1 MIFTNPH
8 WLWAL
13 ALLPLVLFFEWRA
26 VVRARRATIA
36 LAGPRAN
43 HPLLAQALP
52 WSRRAGLALRT
63 AAIAALLLGAAGPQ
77 WGRETVKHESRGS
90 DVMFVL
96 DVSASMD
103 ARDVPPSRMDE
114 ARREALGLLERIPG
128 SRVGVVLFAGEA
140 ARVCPLTLDHSAVRL
155 VLESTNSAALSE
167 PGTDLREGLER
178 ALGAFGAGRRE
189 EQGIV
194 LWTDGEDLEG
204 GSKDVIERM
213 RRSGVRVFAVGVGT
227 PAGDV
232 VPEFDEEGRA
242 VDVKRDERGEVVRS
256 KLDDATLRELARA
269 THGAYFGAAR
279 VGGELQR
286 LAGLVGSLAQARRGT
301 RLVERPVARFGWFA
315 LAAAALLAVDFARA
329 RSRRAAAGA
338 GAGPGAKRATQKQA
352 RTTVGAAAAVL
363 LLLAPWPAAHA
374 QSAWARG
381 DRAFRDGRWSAAE
394 SLYAQRAKRGGP
406 AKVRVNLATAQAM
419 NGRGEAAELAL
430 SRLAADSGRVGRAAG
445 YNLGTVLGKR
455 KEYDRALQ
463 ELRRVLERDPNDADA
478 RWNYE
483 MLKREKEKSAGQQS
497 PKPDEQQPDPQPQP
511 AASGAKQPQGQ
522 GAAPQPPP
530 GTSQPPPP
538 QQGPGG
544 AAGMTKQQ
552 AEALLGS
559 LQELER
565 IDRQRAQRAQGG
577 GRRKGKDW

>member
-1 MIFTNPH
+1 MTFTQPH

-13 ALLPLVLFFEWRA
+13 LVLPVVLLLEWRA
-26 VVRARRATIA
+26 VGRARRAVVA
-36 LAGPRAN
+36 LAGPRPN

-52 WSRRAGLALRT
+52 WSRRAGLALR
-63 AAIAALLLGAAGPQ
+63 AGALAALLVGAAGPQ
-77 WGRETVKHESRGS
+77 WGRESVRRESRGS
-90 DVMFVL
+90 DVVFVL

-140 ARVCPLTLDHSAVRL
+140 VRVCPLTLDHSAVRL
-155 VLESTNSAALSE
+155 LLETASTGSLSE
-167 PGTDLREGLER
+167 PGTDLGAAMER
-178 ALGAFGAGRRE
+178 AVEAFPAGRRD

-204 GSKDVIERM
+204 HARAALDKLKSTGI
-213 RRSGVRVFAVGVGT
+213 RVFAVGVGT

-232 VPEFDEEGRA
+232 VPEFDDEGRA

-256 KLDDATLRELARA
+256 RLDDGSLRELARV
-269 THGAYFGAAR
+269 TRGGYFGAAR
-279 VGGELQR
+279 MGGELQR
-286 LAGLVGSLAQARRGT
+286 LASRVGSLSQAKRGS
-301 RLVERPVARFGWFA
+301 RLVERPIARFGWFA
-315 LAAAALLAVDFARA
+315 LAAAVLLAADFARA
-329 RSRRAAAGA
+329 RSRRTQRVRRLPAVPAARAAALLALVFGL
-338 GAGPGAKRATQKQA
+338 GEAGPAE
-352 RTTVGAAAAVL
+352 
-363 LLLAPWPAAHA
+363 A

-381 DRAFRDGRWSAAE
+381 DQAFRRQHWGAAE
-394 SLYAQRAKRGGP
+394 SLYTKRARKGGP
-406 AKVRVNLATAQAM
+406 APLRVNLATAQAM
-419 NGRGEAAELAL
+419 NGRGEAAELQL

-445 YNLGTVLGKR
+445 YNLGTLLGKR
-455 KEYDRALQ
+455 KEYDRALA

-483 MLKREKEKSAGQQS
+483 MLRREKDKAAAGG
-497 PKPDEQQPDPQPQP
+497 PKPDQPDQKPSPQPKPGAGEQP
-511 AASGAKQPQGQ
+511 SGQ
-522 GAAPQPPP
+522 GAPPPTPPP
-530 GTSQPPPP
+530 GANPPPAP

-544 AAGMTKQQ
+544 TTGMNRQQ

-565 IDRQRAQRAQGG
+565 IERQRAQRARGG
-577 GRRKGKDW
+577 AQRRGKDW

>member
-1 MIFTNPH
+1 MIFTSPH

-13 ALLPLVLFFEWRA
+13 ALIPLVLFFEWRA

-36 LAGPRAN
+36 LAGPRPN
-43 HPLLAQALP
+43 HPLLAQSLP

-63 AAIAALLLGAAGPQ
+63 AAIAALLIGAAGPQ
-77 WGRETVKHESRGS
+77 WGRETVKRETRGS
-90 DVMFVL
+90 DVVFVL

-114 ARREALGLLERIPG
+114 AKREALGLLERIPG

-155 VLESTNSAALSE
+155 VLESANSGSLSE
-167 PGTDLREGLER
+167 PGTDLRAALER
-178 ALGAFGAGRRE
+178 ALGAFGSGRRE

-204 GSKDVIERM
+204 GAKDVIERM

-227 PAGDV
+227 PGGDV

-279 VGGELQR
+279 MGGELQR
-286 LAGLVGSLAQARRGT
+286 LAGLVGTLAQARRGS

-315 LAAAALLAVDFARA
+315 LAAAVLLAADFARA
-329 RSRRAAAGA
+329 RSRRERERAKSAATTA
-338 GAGPGAKRATQKQA
+338 RAA
-352 RTTVGAAAAVL
+352 RTAAAACL
-363 LLLAPWPAAHA
+363 LLLASAPGARA

-381 DRAFRDGRWSAAE
+381 DQAFRAGRWSAAE
-394 SLYAQRAKRGGP
+394 SLYAQRAKKGGP
-406 AKVRVNLATAQAM
+406 AKLRVNLATAQAM

-430 SRLAADSGRVGRAAG
+430 SRLAADSGRAGRAAG
-445 YNLGTVLGKR
+445 YNLGTVLGGR

-483 MLKREKEKSAGQQS
+483 MLRREKEKAAGQQS
-497 PKPDEQQPDPQPQP
+497 RKPDEQKPDPQPQP

-530 GTSQPPPP
+530 GMSQPAPP

-544 AAGMTKQQ
+544 AQGMTKQQ

-565 IDRQRAQRAQGG
+565 MDRQRAQRATGG
-577 GRRKGKDW
+577 KKKGKDW

>member
-1 MIFTNPH
+1 MIFTSPH

-13 ALLPLVLFFEWRA
+13 ALIPLVLFFEWRA

-36 LAGPRAN
+36 LAGPRPN
-43 HPLLAQALP
+43 HPLLAQSLQ

-63 AAIAALLLGAAGPQ
+63 AAIAALLIGAAGPQ
-77 WGRETVKHESRGS
+77 WGRETVKRESRGS
-90 DVMFVL
+90 DVVFVL

-155 VLESTNSAALSE
+155 VLESANSSALSE
-167 PGTDLREGLER
+167 PGTDLRAALER
-178 ALGAFGAGRRE
+178 ALGAFGSGRRE

-204 GSKDVIERM
+204 GAKDVIERM
-213 RRSGVRVFAVGVGT
+213 RGSGVRVFAVGVGT
-227 PAGDV
+227 PGGDV

-279 VGGELQR
+279 MGGELQR
-286 LAGLVGSLAQARRGT
+286 LAGLVGSLAQARRGS

-315 LAAAALLAVDFARA
+315 LVAAALLTADFARA
-329 RSRRAAAGA
+329 RSRRTRATKAQGGDATARAARTAAAAGLLA
-338 GAGPGAKRATQKQA
+338 
-352 RTTVGAAAAVL
+352 
-363 LLLAPWPAAHA
+363 LLLASPRDAHA

-381 DRAFRDGRWSAAE
+381 DQAFRAGRWSAAE
-394 SLYAQRAKRGGP
+394 SLYAQRAKKGAP
-406 AKVRVNLATAQAM
+406 SKVRVNLATAQAM

-430 SRLAADSGRVGRAAG
+430 SRLAGDSSRAGRAAG
-445 YNLGTVLGKR
+445 YNLGTVLGGR

-483 MLKREKEKSAGQQS
+483 MLKREKEKAAGQQS
-497 PKPDEQQPDPQPQP
+497 PKPDDQKPDPQPQP
-511 AASGAKQPQGQ
+511 SASGAKQPQGQ

-530 GTSQPPPP
+530 GTSQPAPP

-544 AAGMTKQQ
+544 AQGMTKQQ

-565 IDRQRAQRAQGG
+565 IDRQRAQRASGG
-577 GRRKGKDW
+577 KKKGKDW

>member
-1 MIFTNPH
+1 MIFTSPH

-13 ALLPLVLFFEWRA
+13 ALIPLVLFFEWRA

-36 LAGPRAN
+36 LAGPRPN
-43 HPLLAQALP
+43 HPLLAQSLP

-63 AAIAALLLGAAGPQ
+63 AAIAALLIGAAGPQ
-77 WGRETVKHESRGS
+77 WGRETVKRETRGS
-90 DVMFVL
+90 DVVFVL

-114 ARREALGLLERIPG
+114 AKREALGLLERIPG

-155 VLESTNSAALSE
+155 VLESANSGSLSE
-167 PGTDLREGLER
+167 PGTDLRAALER
-178 ALGAFGAGRRE
+178 ALGAFGSGRRE

-204 GSKDVIERM
+204 GAKDVIERM

-227 PAGDV
+227 PGGDV

-279 VGGELQR
+279 MGGELQR
-286 LAGLVGSLAQARRGT
+286 LAGLVGTLAQARRGS

-315 LAAAALLAVDFARA
+315 LAAAALLAADFARA
-329 RSRRAAAGA
+329 RSRRERERAKSAATTA
-338 GAGPGAKRATQKQA
+338 RAA
-352 RTTVGAAAAVL
+352 RTAAAACL
-363 LLLAPWPAAHA
+363 LLLASAPGARA

-381 DRAFRDGRWSAAE
+381 DQAFRAGRWSAAE
-394 SLYAQRAKRGGP
+394 SLYAQRAKKGGP
-406 AKVRVNLATAQAM
+406 AKLRVNLATAQAM

-430 SRLAADSGRVGRAAG
+430 SRLAADSGRAGRAAG
-445 YNLGTVLGKR
+445 YNLGTVLGGR

-483 MLKREKEKSAGQQS
+483 MLRREKEKAAGQQS
-497 PKPDEQQPDPQPQP
+497 RKPDEQKPDPQPQP

-530 GTSQPPPP
+530 GMSQPAPP

-544 AAGMTKQQ
+544 AQGMTKQQ

-565 IDRQRAQRAQGG
+565 MDRQRAQRATGG
-577 GRRKGKDW
+577 KKKGKDW